1 LLIEYVRDIL
11 VNNDELLNRIETN
24 PKVMT
29 GKPVIKG
36 TRLTVQHILS
46 LLGQGMSEEEII
58 NEYNGLVHEDI
69 MACLLYASEI
79 LDNTSI
85 LPVDEAV

>member
-1 LLIEYVRDIL
+1 M
-11 VNNDELLNRIETN
+11 NNDELLNRIETN

-58 NEYNGLVHEDI
+58 NEYNALSHEDI